1 MLYHRGYNSA
11 RIKPILSYAQAK
23 ERYDKIV
30 PIRGSN
36 NCRPLGDV
44 RRYRWLELIK
54 KTVSIESEHPLGQF
68 AEVYSC
74 AIYGKH
80 IVDFYPSGDIVFHGE
95 AYRGVSVMNMVTYA
109 LSGLAQIGSMRGK
122 WYFVNKKGQSFVI
135 HDDKPTTFSRAK
147 YELFGKTI
155 EGDYEPSLNDKEYVY
170 RLNRKEMNGLRKQH
184 KKFLD
189 YACTALSID
198 DNLGDSDM
206 LKKVRE
212 YLKIKGTELIPT
224 FNWNHKPDFKRNRAI
239 VIKALDDFN
248 DSGDLELAYNLMQL
262 FAMSAGR
269 YSYRTSQTHC
279 SPQALKHYFE
289 EFLKHHFR
297 DKLFVKEEVELGK
310 AFHDANK
317 KYVLSEKY
325 EQDKVSQ

>member
-23 ERYDKIV
+23 ERYDKVV

-44 RRYRWLELIK
+44 RRYKWVEIVK

-74 AIYGKH
+74 AIYGRD

-95 AYRGVSVMNMVTYA
+95 SYRGVSVMNMVTYA

-135 HDDKPTTFSRAK
+135 HDDKPTTFS
-147 YELFGKTI
+147 LVD
-155 EGDYEPSLNDKEYVY
+155 GDYQPSLNDKEYVY

-198 DNLGDSDM
+198 DNLGDSDG

-212 YLKIKGTELIPT
+212 YLKLKGIELIPA

-262 FAMSAGR
+262 LAMSAGR

-279 SPQALKHYFE
+279 PPQALKHYFE

-297 DKLFVKEEVELGK
+297 DKLFVKEEVEVGK

>member
-1 MLYHRGYNSA
+1 MLYHQGYNSA

-23 ERYDKIV
+23 ERYDKVV

-44 RRYRWLELIK
+44 RRYRWVEIVK

-74 AIYGKH
+74 AIYGEH

-95 AYRGVSVMNMVTYA
+95 TYRGVSVMNMVTYA

-135 HDDKPTTFSRAK
+135 HDDKPTTFS
-147 YELFGKTI
+147 LVD
-155 EGDYEPSLNDKEYVY
+155 GDYQPSLNDKEYVY
-170 RLNRKEMNGLRKQH
+170 RLNRKEMNGLRKQY

-189 YACTALSID
+189 YACTALGMD
-198 DNLGDSDM
+198 DNLGEGDSDR

-212 YLKIKGTELIPT
+212 YLKLKGTELIPT
-224 FNWNHKPDFKRNRAI
+224 FNWNHTPDFKGNRAI

-248 DSGDLELAYNLMQL
+248 ESGDLELAYNLMQL
-262 FAMSAGR
+262 FAVSAGR

-279 SPQALKHYFE
+279 LPRELKHYFD

-297 DKLFVKEEVELGK
+297 DKLFVKEEVEVGK
-310 AFHDANK
+310 AFHDSNK

-325 EQDKVSQ
+325 EQDKVSL